1 MKNKQASA
9 FLYKT
14 YFSTHMHEKNE
25 TAATVLTD
33 EYVIAALSY
42 HAELQCGNATVK
54 SLAADKF

>member
-1 MKNKQASA
+1 
-9 FLYKT
+9 
-14 YFSTHMHEKNE
+14 MHEKNE